1 MAKEI
6 IIITRHYPPEAA
18 GGSRRPWALASGL
31 RALGC
36 HVRIVAPLG
45 AEDPELMGVA
55 HPIFPFLPD
64 SSSIDKSTQTFGD
77 LFRRWLL
84 LPDPEVRWA
93 FRCLRAIRK
102 ANLRPDWIITTSP
115 PESLHLIGAIL
126 RTQLKCRWLADVR
139 DLWLSSPQRKE
150 RNAKWRQVIERV
162 IARATL
168 AQADAFV
175 AVSPIVLAEAES
187 LSGQAT
193 PLGIVVGHFTA
204 EHPELEP
211 YKLPVETFNIVHTGQ
226 IELSN
231 PLSEIDDLIS
241 EFVELLEYKP
251 EAVLWLAGRL
261 SKAEMG
267 KIAKSSAVKS
277 IQILGSVSIQTSR
290 SLQAAADAL
299 VIVSGPDSH
308 ALPGKVAEY
317 AATDRPILTVGTGP
331 WMSLLP
337 TGLAAPFSEVRKM
350 EKGCIRSSV
359 SKSEQMSPSEAFLNL
374 MQKAERESRS

>member
-1 MAKEI
+1 
-6 IIITRHYPPEAA
+6 
-18 GGSRRPWALASGL
+18 
-31 RALGC
+31 
-36 HVRIVAPLG
+36 
-45 AEDPELMGVA
+45 MGVA
-55 HPIFPFLPD
+55 HPTFPFLPD
-64 SSSIDKSTQTFGD
+64 SSSIDKSTQTFAD

-93 FRCLRAIRK
+93 FRCLRAIRE
-102 ANLRPDWIITTSP
+102 ADLRPDWIITTSP

-139 DLWLSSPQRKE
+139 DLWISSPQRKE

-168 AQADAFV
+168 ARADAFV

-187 LSGQAT
+187 LSGQVT

-211 YKLPVETFNIVHTGQ
+211 HKLPVETFNIVHTGQ

-241 EFVELLEYKP
+241 EFAELLEFKP

-261 SKAEMG
+261 SKAEMD
-267 KIAKSSAVKS
+267 KIAKSSAAKS

-299 VIVSGPDSH
+299 VIVSGSDSH

-337 TGLAAPFSEVRKM
+337 TGLAVPFSEVRKM
-350 EKGCIRSSV
+350 EKGCIRSIV
-359 SKSEQMSPSEAFLNL
+359 SKSEQMSASEAFLNL
-374 MQKAERESRS
+374 MQKAERESHS